1 MTSNKAQDSSNPP
14 IGTPPNRSESQGDP
28 GLRINQNRDRGLHGG
43 AGYPKEPY
51 GGRPDGGYVPLIFG
65 GGYGRYKYYQQQ
77 QPRYAQQQGGGG
89 SGSSTCL
96 TACLGALCFC
106 CTLDMVI

>member
-1 MTSNKAQDSSNPP
+1 MSSNKAQDSSNPP
-14 IGTPPNRSESQGDP
+14 IGTPPNWSESQVIPAFG
-28 GLRINQNRDRGLHGG
+28 NRDRGLHGG

-65 GGYGRYKYYQQQ
+65 GGYGQYKYYQQQ
-77 QPRYAQQQGGGG
+77 QPRYAQQQGGAG

-106 CTLDMVI
+106 YTLDMVI